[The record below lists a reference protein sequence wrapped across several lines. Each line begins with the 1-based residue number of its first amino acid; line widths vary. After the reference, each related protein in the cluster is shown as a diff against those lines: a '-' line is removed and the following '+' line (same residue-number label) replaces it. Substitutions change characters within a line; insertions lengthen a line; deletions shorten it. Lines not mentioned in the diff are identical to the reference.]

1 MLHGITRFAI
11 VGPRRILITAL
22 LLMVAAGLYGAPVME
37 KLSAG
42 GFRNPAAESWYASQM
57 LAGKFGQGDMQLIVS
72 VTSDAG
78 ARSDA
83 ARNAADDLVTRLRD
97 YPFVTQVYSAW
108 TTPPEMARSM
118 VSDDGK
124 TGLIVAGISGGE
136 NGAQKNG
143 RTLLPLLHDRDG
155 VIVKPGGE
163 VMTYIEANDQSKRD
177 LLTMEAIALPLSF
190 VILIWVFGGLAAA
203 AVPLAVGGFAIVG
216 SIAMMR
222 ALASH
227 TEVSIFAL
235 NLIIAMGL
243 ALAIDYTLLI
253 VSRFR
258 DEIADGADRD
268 EALMRTMTT
277 AGRTVLFSALTVS
290 LAMATMTM
298 FPMYFLKSLGYAGV
312 AVVALAATASVV
324 VTPAAIAL
332 LGARLDK
339 QKHLPRPVERT
350 FWYRWTKTVLRQPIR
365 IATVVVVLLLL
376 LGAPYLGVK
385 WGYPDDRVLPESA
398 SSRQVGDDLRAGFG
412 LNSLTDLAVVLPDV
426 SGVTESDLDRYAADL
441 SRVPDVAAVS
451 APGGTFA
458 SGIRVGPPTA
468 PTKVIDGSAFFTVGT
483 DAALYSAAS
492 ERQLD
497 LLHAVPTP
505 GGQHVLLTGR
515 AQISRDSAAGV
526 ADTMPKVLAVIAA
539 ITFVLLFLLTG
550 SVVLPLKALLLNML
564 SLTASFGAVVW
575 VFQDGHLGAFGTT
588 STGTMA
594 AHVPALLFCLA
605 FGLSM
610 DYEVFLISRIRE
622 YWLESPQGKGDND
635 EAVALGIARTGR
647 VVTAAALLMAVSF
660 ATLMAAQVSV
670 MVMFGLGVTLAVL
683 ADATLV
689 RMLLLPALMHL
700 LGRYNWWAPAP
711 LRALH
716 RRIGVSESG
725 TRPTEPVARQ
735 PEPMVPAPV
744 PLVAPVSP

>member
-57 LAGKFGQGDMQLIVS
+57 PAGKFGQGDMQLIVS

-155 VIVKPGGE
+155 VTVKPGGE

-222 ALASH
+222 GLASH

-312 AVVALAATASVV
+312 AVVALAAPSRCSVPGW
-324 VTPAAIAL
+324 TNRSTCRAPSS
-332 LGARLDK
+332 GPSGTGGRKPFYDSRFGS
-339 QKHLPRPVERT
+339 PRWSWCFSCFSVRRS
-350 FWYRWTKTVLRQPIR
+350 WV
-365 IATVVVVLLLL
+365 
-376 LGAPYLGVK
+376 
-385 WGYPDDRVLPESA
+385 
-398 SSRQVGDDLRAGFG
+398 SSG
-412 LNSLTDLAVVLPDV
+412 
-426 SGVTESDLDRYAADL
+426 
-441 SRVPDVAAVS
+441 
-451 APGGTFA
+451 
-458 SGIRVGPPTA
+458 GIRTTA
-468 PTKVIDGSAFFTVGT
+468 CSPSRPRRARSAMTCAQGSG
-483 DAALYSAAS
+483 
-492 ERQLD
+492 
-497 LLHAVPTP
+497 
-505 GGQHVLLTGR
+505 
-515 AQISRDSAAGV
+515 
-526 ADTMPKVLAVIAA
+526 
-539 ITFVLLFLLTG
+539 
-550 SVVLPLKALLLNML
+550 
-564 SLTASFGAVVW
+564 
-575 VFQDGHLGAFGTT
+575 
-588 STGTMA
+588 
-594 AHVPALLFCLA
+594 
-605 FGLSM
+605 
-610 DYEVFLISRIRE
+610 
-622 YWLESPQGKGDND
+622 
-635 EAVALGIARTGR
+635 
-647 VVTAAALLMAVSF
+647 
-660 ATLMAAQVSV
+660 
-670 MVMFGLGVTLAVL
+670 
-683 ADATLV
+683 
-689 RMLLLPALMHL
+689 
-700 LGRYNWWAPAP
+700 
-711 LRALH
+711 
-716 RRIGVSESG
+716 
-725 TRPTEPVARQ
+725 
-735 PEPMVPAPV
+735 
-744 PLVAPVSP
+744 